1 MATSIG
7 VGRVVA
13 TRHDDSVD
21 PVGRIVVVGGGI
33 TGLAAA
39 WHARRLAAEAGRS
52 VDIVVLEAGDRI
64 GGKVHT
70 VRRDGWVIE
79 AAPDS
84 FLTTKPWARD
94 LALALGLGDRLVSQR
109 PGGRRVFVLHD
120 GALVPLPAGFR
131 LAAPTDLG
139 AFLRTPLVSWPGKLR
154 ALLDL
159 VRPARREEGDESM
172 ADFVRRR
179 MGREVLERL
188 AAPLMAGIHVGDP
201 ERLSIEAT
209 FPQLAALER
218 RHGSLIRGLRRSAT
232 DRPKDGAGAAAT
244 FASLSGGVGDLVDA
258 LATDLGGIVR
268 TRSVVARIAR
278 DGRVGAA
285 RDDHT
290 PFTVTL
296 ADGST
301 IGADAVIVATPG
313 PATARL
319 IADVAPEA
327 ARIAGAVRHV
337 SSATVS
343 LGYRRDDVAHPLDG
357 LGIIV
362 PRSEGVRWLA
372 CSWSSSKWDGR
383 APDGHVLVRLF
394 YGGDGRESEA
404 ELDEGTLV
412 EWAKEDA
419 GAVLGATGAPVI
431 AHAFRWVK
439 GNPQYDVGH
448 EGRVNAAAA
457 ACPAALVLAGA
468 TWRGVG
474 VPDCVRQAIGAAET
488 VLGAIHPRS
497 DGQSI

>member
-1 MATSIG
+1 MSA
-7 VGRVVA
+7 
-13 TRHDDSVD
+13 
-21 PVGRIVVVGGGI
+21 PVPPVEHRPQRIVVVGGGI

-39 WHARRLAAEAGRS
+39 WHVQRLAAEGGRS
-52 VDIVVLEAGDRI
+52 VDIVVLEAGDRV

-94 LALALGLGDRLVSQR
+94 LALALGLGDRLIAQR
-109 PGGRRVFVLHD
+109 PGGRQVFVRHD

-154 ALLDL
+154 ALFDL
-159 VRPARREEGDESM
+159 VRPARREIGDESM

-209 FPQLAALER
+209 FPQLADLER

-232 DRPKDGAGAAAT
+232 DRRKDGAGAAAT
-244 FASLSGGVGDLVDA
+244 FTSLSGGVGDLVDA
-258 LATDLGGIVR
+258 LAADLGGIVR
-268 TRSVVARIAR
+268 TRSAVARIAR
-278 DGRVGAA
+278 DGRDGAA
-285 RDDHT
+285 RDDD
-290 PFTVTL
+290 FTYTVAL

-301 IGADAVIVATPG
+301 IGADAVIVTTPG

-319 IADVAPEA
+319 IVDAAPEA

-357 LGIIV
+357 LGIIA
-362 PRSEGVRWLA
+362 PRGEGVRWLA
-372 CSWSSSKWDGR
+372 CSWSSSKWEGR

-394 YGGDGRESEA
+394 YGGDGREAEA
-404 ELDEGTLV
+404 ERDEETLI

-448 EGRVNAAAA
+448 EARVKAAAA

-474 VPDCVRQAIGAAET
+474 VPDCVRQALDAAET
-488 VLGAIHPRS
+488 ALGAIHPRS
-497 DGQSI
+497 GRQSSCQ